1 MKRCLRFAIGLGLL
15 TALVLALP
23 ASALA
28 APRDTPVAGGTLV
41 VGLSADLSGI
51 QQGMVMALQDYIVCP
66 ALYDSLT
73 SWDPL
78 TSAVRPAVATSWS
91 ANAKATVWTFHLRHG
106 VRFSN
111 GKKVQARDFKYAW
124 EWLVREAAP
133 QNYLLANVKGWAA
146 MQAGHSAHLSGVS
159 APSTYTLTVTLAH
172 ADADFATE
180 VGQPGL
186 APVPYGALDT
196 EAQRKSFANKPIGD
210 GPFKMAKPWA
220 HGKGIEMVAN
230 ANYYGTKPHIAGIS
244 FRVEP
249 SASAAYAAFVAGKL
263 DYCEVP
269 HDQLSAAIASY
280 GQSTDGYTAE
290 PGHQVLTGAEQ
301 SIFTLAMNTKKG
313 PLAKADVR
321 RAISLA
327 IDRASLCASLSSAA
341 VPADDY
347 VPPTVPGYQAGSW
360 PYATYDAALAA
371 TKLAAAGY
379 PGGAGLPTLTLL
391 YRSGHPEEAQEAAS
405 VQADLAAIGVQ
416 TQLLQKTTEQVWSL
430 LTQGKFD
437 LSAAFGWFADYPTMD
452 DFLTPCFGPANAS
465 SSFYSDPAVTAKLNQ
480 ARRTLKLAT
489 RLQLLQQADAAV
501 GQAAPSPPC
510 TGVVTAAWSPHASTM
525 PFSAPSTSLTSS
537 MSGSTRR
544 SVGLI

>member
-1 MKRCLRFAIGLGLL
+1 MKHGLRFAIGLGLL

-28 APRDTPVAGGTLV
+28 VPRATPVAGGTLV
-41 VGLSADLSGI
+41 VGFSADPNGI
-51 QQGMVMALQDYIVCP
+51 QPGTIMAVEDGLVCH

-78 TSAVRPAVATSWS
+78 TSAVRPAVAKSWS
-91 ANAKATVWTFHLRHG
+91 VNAKATVWTFHLRHG

-124 EWLVREAAP
+124 EALCREGAP
-133 QNYLLANVKGWAA
+133 MAYLLGDVKGFAA
-146 MQAGHSAHLSGVS
+146 MQAGHAAHLSGVS
-159 APSTYTLTVTLAH
+159 APSKYTLIVTLAH

-196 EAQRKSFANKPIGD
+196 KAQRKTFANKPIGD
-210 GPFKMAKPWA
+210 GPFKMAKAWV

-230 ANYYGTKPHIAGIS
+230 ANYYGTKPHVAGIS
-244 FRVEP
+244 FRVES
-249 SASAAYAAFVAGKL
+249 SASAAYAAFVAGKV
-263 DYCEVP
+263 DYSEVP

-290 PGHQVLTGAEQ
+290 PGHQVLTGPEQ
-301 SIFTLAMNTKKG
+301 NVYALVMNTKKG
-313 PLAKADVR
+313 PLAKPDVR

-327 IDRASLCASLSSAA
+327 IDRASFCASLSRAA
-341 VPADDY
+341 LPADDY
-347 VPPTVPGYQAGSW
+347 VPATMPGYKAGSW

-391 YRSGHPEEAQEAAS
+391 YLSNSEVQAEEATA
-405 VQADLAAIGVQ
+405 VQASLATIGVQ
-416 TQLLQKTTEQVWSL
+416 TQLREKDSDAAITL
-430 LTQGKFD
+430 LMQGKFD
-437 LSAAFGWFADYPTMD
+437 LSVAFGGWWADYPTMN
-452 DFLTPCFGPANAS
+452 DFLTPCFGPANNS
-465 SSFYSDPAVTAKLNQ
+465 LSFYSDPAVSAKLNQ

-489 RLQLLQQADAAV
+489 RLQLLQQADAAI
-501 GQAAPSPPC
+501 GKAAPVAPLYWGAHCSVAASRIHDAVLSP
-510 TGVVTAAWSPHASTM
+510 TGLFDFQHVWIH
-525 PFSAPSTSLTSS
+525 
-537 MSGSTRR
+537 
-544 SVGLI
+544 